1 MKIIISRSLDEG
13 ESNDET
19 VNLGGVTLGPD
30 NSIVVVDPARVTV
43 APATPSEPSN
53 HD

>member
-19 VNLGGVTLGPD
+19 VDLGGVTLGPD
-30 NSIVVVDPARVTV
+30 NSIVVVEPGRVTV
-43 APATPSEPSN
+43 APATQSEPS